1 MLRKASVTWSSRAS
15 LRSQGVSIR
24 ADWTLDPQQARTS
37 RRFVR
42 VRAGPPRAMPASA
55 SFCGPAW
62 PPPRALTPP
71 RLTRTASVQNH
82 ADAQICPCLETHR
95 AAGARGDPRPCSPC
109 PSRLRVVARALRP
122 GPPGRTRPPFSS
134 LARRVAFPSSPRPA
148 CSGWRRGPGA
158 ARPSVPAVAQ
168 RRVREGRRR
177 PPAQPGPGRGD
188 PRPAGAAPPSGESA
202 EGRRQHR
209 QHQALVRTTLP
220 SSSGHPWGSS
230 GLQGALAA
238 GLPCPSRGG
247 ALAISLGDGACAA
260 PAGCCPARPR
270 RGSRRPGPT
279 EPVGV
284 CDASCPAL
292 GLCAFI
298 LRPY

>member
-122 GPPGRTRPPFSS
+122 GLPGRTRPPFSS

-188 PRPAGAAPPSGESA
+188 PRPAGAAPAPSA
-202 EGRRQHR
+202 
-209 QHQALVRTTLP
+209 P
-220 SSSGHPWGSS
+220 STRSHHPAF
-230 GLQGALAA
+230 LFRA
-238 GLPCPSRGG
+238 
-247 ALAISLGDGACAA
+247 
-260 PAGCCPARPR
+260 
-270 RGSRRPGPT
+270 
-279 EPVGV
+279 PVGV
-284 CDASCPAL
+284 VGPPGCFGC
-292 GLCAFI
+292 
-298 LRPY
+298 RPPLSLAGRGPGHLPGRWRVRSPRRLLSGQAAERLAAPGPHGACRCV

>member
-122 GPPGRTRPPFSS
+122 GLPGRTRPPFSS

-148 CSGWRRGPGA
+148 PRARGGAGGRALPDRPSRLSLKACVGGSTPATCTARARPRGPPASRCGA
-158 ARPSVPAVAQ
+158 STVSTKRSFAPPCLPLQGTRG
-168 RRVREGRRR
+168 GRRASR
-177 PPAQPGPGRGD
+177 VLWLPASPVPRGEGPWPSPWAMARAQPPPAAVRPGRGEACGARA
-188 PRPAGAAPPSGESA
+188 PRSLSVCVTLRAQRWGC
-202 EGRRQHR
+202 
-209 QHQALVRTTLP
+209 ALL
-220 SSSGHPWGSS
+220 
-230 GLQGALAA
+230 
-238 GLPCPSRGG
+238 
-247 ALAISLGDGACAA
+247 
-260 PAGCCPARPR
+260 
-270 RGSRRPGPT
+270 
-279 EPVGV
+279 
-284 CDASCPAL
+284 
-292 GLCAFI
+292 F
-298 LRPY
+298 

>member
-122 GPPGRTRPPFSS
+122 GPPGRTQPPFSS
-134 LARRVAFPSSPRPA
+134 LARRAAFPSSPRPA

-168 RRVREGRRR
+168 GVCGRVDAGH
-177 PPAQPGPGRGD
+177 PHSPGPA
-188 PRPAGAAPPSGESA
+188 AGTPGQPV
-202 EGRRQHR
+202 RRQHR

>member
-122 GPPGRTRPPFSS
+122 GLPGRARPPFSS
-134 LARRVAFPSSPRPA
+134 LARRAAFPSSPRPA

-168 RRVREGRRR
+168 GVCGRVDTGQPVRRR
-177 PPAQPGPGRGD
+177 PQESLRRGGASTVSTKRSFAPPCLPLQGTRGGRRASRVLWLPASPVPRGEGPWPSPWAMARAQPPPAAVRPGRGEARGARA
-188 PRPAGAAPPSGESA
+188 PRSLSVCVTLRAQRWGC
-202 EGRRQHR
+202 
-209 QHQALVRTTLP
+209 ALL
-220 SSSGHPWGSS
+220 
-230 GLQGALAA
+230 
-238 GLPCPSRGG
+238 
-247 ALAISLGDGACAA
+247 
-260 PAGCCPARPR
+260 
-270 RGSRRPGPT
+270 
-279 EPVGV
+279 
-284 CDASCPAL
+284 
-292 GLCAFI
+292 F
-298 LRPY
+298 

>member
-122 GPPGRTRPPFSS
+122 GLPGRTRPPFSS

-148 CSGWRRGPGA
+148 PRARGGA
-158 ARPSVPAVAQ
+158 GGRALPDRPSRLSLKGVCGRVDAGHPHSPGPAAGTPGQPV
-168 RRVREGRRR
+168 RRR
-177 PPAQPGPGRGD
+177 PQESLRRGGAGTVSTKRSFAPPCLPLQGTRGGRRASRVLWLPASPVPRGEGPWPSPWAMARAQPPPAAVRPGRGEACGARA
-188 PRPAGAAPPSGESA
+188 PRSLSVCVTLRAQRWGC
-202 EGRRQHR
+202 
-209 QHQALVRTTLP
+209 ALL
-220 SSSGHPWGSS
+220 
-230 GLQGALAA
+230 
-238 GLPCPSRGG
+238 
-247 ALAISLGDGACAA
+247 
-260 PAGCCPARPR
+260 
-270 RGSRRPGPT
+270 
-279 EPVGV
+279 
-284 CDASCPAL
+284 
-292 GLCAFI
+292 F
-298 LRPY
+298 

>member
-1 MLRKASVTWSSRAS
+1 MRSVLGRQAGRVPPSLPWPGA
-15 LRSQGVSIR
+15 LRSR
-24 ADWTLDPQQARTS
+24 
-37 RRFVR
+37 
-42 VRAGPPRAMPASA
+42 
-55 SFCGPAW
+55 
-62 PPPRALTPP
+62 
-71 RLTRTASVQNH
+71 
-82 ADAQICPCLETHR
+82 
-95 AAGARGDPRPCSPC
+95 
-109 PSRLRVVARALRP
+109 
-122 GPPGRTRPPFSS
+122 
-134 LARRVAFPSSPRPA
+134 PRPA

-202 EGRRQHR
+202 EGRRRHR

-238 GLPCPSRGG
+238 GLPCPSQGG
-247 ALAISLGDGACAA
+247 ALAISLGDGVCAA

>member
-148 CSGWRRGPGA
+148 PRARGGAGGRALPDRPSRLSLKACVGGSTPATRTAQARPRGPPASRCGAALRRVCGGAAPAPSAPSARSHHPAFLFRAPVGVVGPPGCFGCRPPLSLAGRGPGHLPG
-158 ARPSVPAVAQ
+158 RW
-168 RRVREGRRR
+168 RVRSPRRLLSGQAAER
-177 PPAQPGPGRGD
+177 LAAPGP
-188 PRPAGAAPPSGESA
+188 
-202 EGRRQHR
+202 H
-209 QHQALVRTTLP
+209 
-220 SSSGHPWGSS
+220 
-230 GLQGALAA
+230 
-238 GLPCPSRGG
+238 
-247 ALAISLGDGACAA
+247 GACR
-260 PAGCCPARPR
+260 C
-270 RGSRRPGPT
+270 
-279 EPVGV
+279 V
-284 CDASCPAL
+284 
-292 GLCAFI
+292 
-298 LRPY
+298 